1 MNPTADP
8 PQRGPASRTQHRR
21 TRRGQE
27 EGLTTL
33 EWLLVV
39 AAVAGLAALAVVLV
53 NNIVDDTAERLA
65 QTDSRQV
72 AYDLATTELTERWT
86 AEAPTTSEEAARINR
101 DYAQDCRQL
110 GIVYADVGRTI
121 FVKPG
126 RYEHPT
132 PGWEH
137 PSICTL
143 T

>member
-1 MNPTADP
+1 MSPSIAQP
-8 PQRGPASRTQHRR
+8 RPGPASRAHRR
-21 TRRGQE
+21 RACGRGE

-72 AYDLATTELTERWT
+72 AYDLATTELIERWT
-86 AEAPTTSEEAARINR
+86 AEAPTTSEAAARINR

-126 RYEHPT
+126 RYEDST
-132 PGWEH
+132 PGWKH
-137 PSICTL
+137 PPICTL